1 MTIPAH
7 QNERGNTALGKVEPG
22 ASPVNVAF
30 SSDDRGTVGLAVAVH
45 SLLRH
50 TKRAINVWII
60 EDGID
65 VYTQKR
71 LQSSWKGADCLA
83 QIHFLSRSELP
94 LKVPTWWGTK
104 DWPLASCYR
113 FQLSE
118 VLPKTVPR
126 CIYLDIDVLIGTDV
140 GVLYDLDMQ
149 GFPIAMVDGLMK
161 VEADRQYI
169 IGLGLDPNHY
179 GNPGVMLMDLDA
191 WRRENHATRLIDHA
205 RNMRPDLW
213 FFDQDMLND
222 YFKDQ
227 FLLLEWR
234 WNARDAALSPEGIIQ
249 HFAGKP
255 KPWEM
260 NRGQATLTGL
270 IAWHRARAE
279 NDFESTP
286 PSLAKRV
293 KRRFDVGIARVQRQF
308 RRRIRSAQ

>member
-1 MTIPAH
+1 MTTDAH
-7 QNERGNTALGKVEPG
+7 QNERDSTALGKVEPG

-30 SSDDRGTVGLAVAVH
+30 SCDDRGTEGLVVAVH

-50 TKRAINVWII
+50 TKRAVNVWII

-65 VYTQKR
+65 VNAQNR
-71 LQSSWKGADCLA
+71 LRASWRGADELA
-83 QIHFLSRSELP
+83 QIHFLSRRELP
-94 LKVPTWWGTK
+94 IKVPTWWGTK

-126 CIYLDIDVLIGTDV
+126 CVYLDIDVLVGTDV
-140 GVLYDLDMQ
+140 GILYDLDMQ

-205 RNMRPDLW
+205 RTMRPDLW

-222 YFKDQ
+222 YFKNQ

-234 WNARDAALSPEGIIQ
+234 WNARDAALSPAGIIQ

-260 NRGQATLTGL
+260 SAHQATLTGL

-279 NDFESTP
+279 SNFDSAP
-286 PSLAKRV
+286 QSLAKRI
-293 KRRFDVGIARVQRQF
+293 KRRFDVGLARIQRRL
-308 RRRIRSAQ
+308 RR

>member
-1 MTIPAH
+1 
-7 QNERGNTALGKVEPG
+7 
-22 ASPVNVAF
+22 
-30 SSDDRGTVGLAVAVH
+30 
-45 SLLRH
+45 
-50 TKRAINVWII
+50 
-60 EDGID
+60 
-65 VYTQKR
+65 
-71 LQSSWKGADCLA
+71 
-83 QIHFLSRSELP
+83 
-94 LKVPTWWGTK
+94 
-104 DWPLASCYR
+104 
-113 FQLSE
+113 
-118 VLPKTVPR
+118 
-126 CIYLDIDVLIGTDV
+126 VLIGTDV

-169 IGLGLDPNHY
+169 ISLGLNPNHY

-191 WRRENHATRLIDHA
+191 WRRKHHATRLIDHA
-205 RNMRPDLW
+205 RTMRPDLW

-260 NRGQATLTGL
+260 LPHQATLAGL

-286 PSLAKRV
+286 PSLANRV
-293 KRRFDVGIARVQRQF
+293 KRRFDVGIARIQRQF